1 VESASTCSR
10 RRSLT
15 LLAHPGGAPDGP
27 MLAKRIARGPDRSL
41 GLRASLH
48 ERSKSYDEMGRCRF
62 AANPHE
68 HLTFAQWKKAKA
80 ALTREE
86 IHQLSPPHPT
96 R

>member
-1 VESASTCSR
+1 
-10 RRSLT
+10 
-15 LLAHPGGAPDGP
+15 
-27 MLAKRIARGPDRSL
+27 MLAKRIARGPNRSF

-96 R
+96 RPHYSLEFSDRQAPNAKNAI